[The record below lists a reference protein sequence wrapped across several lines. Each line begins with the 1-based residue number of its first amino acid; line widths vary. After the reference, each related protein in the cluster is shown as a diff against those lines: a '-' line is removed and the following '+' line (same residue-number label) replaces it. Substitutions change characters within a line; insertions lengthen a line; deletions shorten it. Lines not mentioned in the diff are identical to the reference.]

1 MARRRPAGEGYA
13 LNRSTLLA
21 TQRVYVIART
31 GSSRPSLMHLLPP
44 GVGSV
49 TACGIDV
56 SNWSRA
62 YTNQPIEQVLC
73 LRGACRE

>member
-1 MARRRPAGEGYA
+1 MARRTAYELTERPAPA
-13 LNRSTLLA
+13 RV
-21 TQRVYVIART
+21 RVYVIART
-31 GSSRPSLMHLLPP
+31 NSGRPSLQHLLPP

-49 TACGIDV
+49 TACGVDV

-62 YTNQPIEQVLC
+62 YTHQPIPQVLC